1 MAVAG
6 HPLSKSYLSFKGL
19 EVKERIFYDPKAKGL
34 FFLVEATFSVYPSSI
49 FIVEFFT
56 WAQITNREP
65 LKIISFYSN
74 EKQLLKKAIAGNR
87 DAQRTIYERFA
98 PKMLSVC
105 RQYIKDVHF
114 AEDVM
119 VNGFVK
125 VFKSLDSFEH
135 RGSFE
140 GWIRK
145 IIVRE
150 SISYLRKQQF
160 VVFDDDIVD
169 KKERYNGVT
178 NALIDIEDVQLL
190 IDALPEGYKMV
201 FVLYAVEGY
210 KHHEI
215 AKMLEISEG
224 TSKSQLFKAR
234 RMLQENLRLKGISP
248 RLKSNSN

>member
-1 MAVAG
+1 MKV
-6 HPLSKSYLSFKGL
+6 
-19 EVKERIFYDPKAKGL
+19 
-34 FFLVEATFSVYPSSI
+34 
-49 FIVEFFT
+49 
-56 WAQITNREP
+56 
-65 LKIISFYSN
+65 ISFYSN
-74 EKQLLKKAIAGNR
+74 EKQLIKRAIAGSQG
-87 DAQRTIYERFA
+87 AQKTIYDRFA

-105 RQYIKDVHF
+105 RQYIKDLHY

-125 VFKSLDSFEH
+125 AFKNLSAFEH

-145 IIVRE
+145 IMIRE
-150 SISYLRKQQF
+150 SISHLRKRQF
-160 VVFDDDIVD
+160 VVYDDELLDLNQMD
-169 KKERYNGVT
+169 SHSD
-178 NALIDIEDVQLL
+178 ASLMDVEYIQRL

-215 AKMLEISEG
+215 ADMLNISEG

-234 RMLQENLRLKGISP
+234 KLLQENLKLKGLSTQL
-248 RLKSNSN
+248 RSKNE

>member
-1 MAVAG
+1 M
-6 HPLSKSYLSFKGL
+6 
-19 EVKERIFYDPKAKGL
+19 
-34 FFLVEATFSVYPSSI
+34 
-49 FIVEFFT
+49 
-56 WAQITNREP
+56 
-65 LKIISFYSN
+65 KIISFYSN
-74 EKQLLKKAIAGNR
+74 EKQLLKKAIAGSR
-87 DAQRTIYERFA
+87 DAQRTIYEKFS

-105 RQYIKDVHF
+105 RQYIKDIHF

-125 VFKSLDSFEH
+125 VFKSLNSFEH

-140 GWIRK
+140 GWVRK
-145 IIVRE
+145 IMVRE

-160 VVFDDDIVD
+160 VVFDDDIVE
-169 KKERYNGVT
+169 KKERFNEEAT
-178 NALIDIEDVQLL
+178 SLIDVEDVQLL

-234 RMLQENLRLKGISP
+234 KMLQENLKLKGISSW
-248 RLKSNSN
+248 LKSKSN